1 MKKNIL
7 ALAIGAAMTA
17 AYVPAMAEMKVSG
30 RAHMSMDH
38 MDNGAKSKMDLSSNS
53 SRIRFAG
60 KKDITEDLQGF
71 VQLETTINLDRRAED
86 NSGTRGDTF
95 MTRDSFLGFKGD
107 FGTVRLGYFDTPTK
121 KVRSFTDM
129 FGDRVGDARNMT
141 NGTFDQRFHNSV
153 HYQTPSFSGLTLD
166 IQYSTDNRGKSG
178 EQTSTVN
185 VRESHSTSL
194 SYKAGDLT
202 AVVAYESQGQNDGVD
217 AKVGMRAGL
226 TYNLTKGFRV
236 AGFFEDADKNSGD
249 NNVFGLGA
257 YYDLTPEYRLR
268 GQYYMATESSAKKDG
283 ANMLAMGI
291 DRRFGRDLTLYA
303 MYAAT
308 SNDANASFRVTGG
321 GHGSQMSPSAAGKNV
336 SAISLGAIYNF

>member
-1 MKKNIL
+1 MKKNVL

-30 RAHMSMDH
+30 RAHMSVDH
-38 MDNGAKSKMDLSSNS
+38 MDNGADSKMDLSSNS

-60 KKDITEDLQGF
+60 KKDITEGLQGF

-86 NSGTRGDTF
+86 SSGTRGDTF

-141 NGTFDQRFHNSV
+141 QGTFDQRFHNSI
-153 HYQTPSFSGLTLD
+153 HYQAPAMSGLTFD
-166 IQYSTDNRGKSG
+166 IQYSTDNRGRSG
-178 EQTSTVN
+178 EQVATTGERDSV
-185 VRESHSTSL
+185 STSL
-194 SYKAGDLT
+194 TFKSGDLT
-202 AVVAYESQGQNDGVD
+202 AMLAYEAQGRGDN
-217 AKVGMRAGL
+217 AKDWTAVRLGA
-226 TYNLTKGFRV
+226 TYNVAKGFRV
-236 AGFFEDADKNSGD
+236 AGFFEDADKNSND
-249 NNVFGLGA
+249 NTVIGVGT
-257 YYDLTPEYRLR
+257 YYDMTPEYRLR
-268 GQYYMATESSAKKDG
+268 AQYYIAGESSAKKDG
-283 ANMLAMGI
+283 ANMLALGV

-308 SNDANASFRVTGG
+308 SNDSGAEFRVTGG
-321 GHGSQMSPSAAGKNV
+321 GHGSSMAPSAAGKNV